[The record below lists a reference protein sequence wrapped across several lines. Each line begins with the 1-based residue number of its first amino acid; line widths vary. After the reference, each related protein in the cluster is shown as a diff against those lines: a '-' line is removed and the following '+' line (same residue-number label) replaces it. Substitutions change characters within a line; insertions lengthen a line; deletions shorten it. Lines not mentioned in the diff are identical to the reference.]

1 MSKVQ
6 HFDSQNFNT
15 AVSDKIS
22 IIDFWAEWCGPCRS
36 FGPILEEI
44 ASELPDDVAVGKV
57 DVDKNPDLAAKF
69 QIRSIPA
76 IFILKNGQIVKSFIG
91 VQPKEKILQAVR
103 EV

>member
-44 ASELPDDVAVGKV
+44 ASELPDDVVVGKV

-91 VQPKEKILQAVR
+91 VQPKEKILQAVQ
-103 EV
+103 EA